1 MEDEN
6 DSREHKASQ
15 PDTDSFIQEL
25 LSKDLSVPDGL
36 HPVLYSRA
44 LVAAAQGCTASI
56 QSLLDFFRNCNSSL
70 LRLVYI
76 TGSRLF

>member
-44 LVAAAQGCTASI
+44 LVAAAQGCNAAVEAS
-56 QSLLDFFRNCNSSL
+56 
-70 LRLVYI
+70 
-76 TGSRLF
+76 GSEAYLGVCGACG